1 MFCRFVNAVAATVLL
16 VAACSDS
23 TGPDQGVVQ
32 FGEPLSLA
40 QFETQLDE
48 PTRIEIELTT
58 PAGLVAREIE
68 VELDDAE
75 EKILSRV
82 TAINT
87 TAGTLTLEL
96 GGLVVTYNS
105 QTRFR
110 TPENSNVGRATWE
123 GRVLTELNAGR
134 RPPVEARR
142 NQPVAPQAP
151 TAATFTA
158 DDLRIEDDFDD
169 AKIEVY
175 VDSDNFQDVANPP
188 PLAIL
193 RVFNLPVQIVAST
206 GIQRILN
213 AAPPAG
219 ASVQFEG
226 HVTSVNA
233 TAGTMT
239 LVDGTVIHTNGA
251 TVFDAEGDV
260 ISLAAAAN
268 ELASG
273 DIVRVE
279 GAGTVQSAG
288 PPRTILATR
297 LKIEVDD

>member
-1 MFCRFVNAVAATVLL
+1 MLRRFAKAVAATFVL
-16 VAACSDS
+16 VAGCSDA

-40 QFETQLDE
+40 QFQSRLDQ
-48 PTRIEIELTT
+48 PTRIEIEFTT

-75 EKILSRV
+75 EKITSRV

-110 TPENSNVGRATWE
+110 TPENSSVSRATWE

-151 TAATFTA
+151 TVATFTA

-175 VDSDNFQDVANPP
+175 VDADNFQNVTNPP

-206 GIQRILN
+206 RIQQVLN
-213 AAPPAG
+213 GAPPVG

-226 HVTSVNA
+226 RVSSVNT
-233 TAGTMT
+233 TAATMT
-239 LVDGTVIHTNGA
+239 LVDGTVVHTDG
-251 TVFDAEGDV
+251 TTIFDPEGDV

-273 DIVRVE
+273 DIVRAE
-279 GAGTVQSAG
+279 GRGTVQSAG
-288 PPRTILATR
+288 PPRSILATR